1 MIAMFLCESYNRLH
15 IKYRKKDTL
24 LKENSIGGGEN
35 MSHERFEL
43 CLIIPFRYNGEHYEN
58 LGTEKEQEVYEHFEQ
73 KKMICEMINAQNF
86 DIWNNAQ
93 GGMMKY
99 LEVKQKFRRFL
110 GLHHNGTCRYRLK
123 KLPAVTFKITK
134 AGGWFLR
141 DGNAYITLHI
151 ITENLEEDQV
161 LNLKS
166 MLINVRENNKIL
178 YSVKI
183 GPDKADEKEIT
194 IKGLIRAF
202 LNMVRTIEPAE
213 EMNTYITALSL
224 SYGLEN
230 GLNKEKL
237 NIFCENLR
245 MNRKNSFRFTK
256 EIEKK
261 YCYIP
266 REYPYLYWAVSENSL
281 DLTADI
287 KEASEFAPNNSE
299 FIRNQLGVSIFGNYL
314 MIYLY
319 YYSLKEKCTELER
332 QCRMAD
338 KNMCMYPQ
346 KEAVRAL
353 DKDLTEIV
361 TEDRFSHVNT
371 LFFQYLCKNTWNL
384 SERLSKVEDMV
395 TESESAADH
404 MFGNS
409 EDYEVFISY
418 RRKYGAYVARLVYNE
433 LRNKGKN
440 VFYDI
445 KTMKTGRFDRQI
457 REAIQKSE
465 YVIAVLTPGCLD
477 KRKDEDWMRKE
488 LEFALENDKQI
499 INLLVDGFEFP
510 KELPENLKEVTKR
523 HGIHINAE
531 YIDSSLEAL
540 TGQIEGG
547 NKEREEI

>member
-1 MIAMFLCESYNRLH
+1 
-15 IKYRKKDTL
+15 
-24 LKENSIGGGEN
+24 

-43 CLIIPFRYNGEHYEN
+43 CLIIPFRYNGDHYEN
-58 LGTEKEQEVYEHFEQ
+58 LETEEEKEVYKHFEQ
-73 KKMICEMINAQNF
+73 KNKICEMINAQNF
-86 DIWNNAQ
+86 DIWNNDK

-99 LEVKQKFRRFL
+99 LEVKQKYRKFL
-110 GLHHNGTCRYRLK
+110 GLHHRETCRYRLK

-151 ITENLEEDQV
+151 ITGNLAEDQI

-166 MLINVRENNKIL
+166 MLINLRENNKIL
-178 YSVKI
+178 YSIKI
-183 GPDKADEKEIT
+183 DQDKADEKEIT
-194 IKGLIRAF
+194 IKELIRAF
-202 LNMVRTIEPAE
+202 LNMVKTVEPAE

-224 SYGLEN
+224 SYGLEK
-230 GLNKEKL
+230 GLNEEKL

-245 MNRKNSFRFTK
+245 MNRKNSSQFTK
-256 EIEKK
+256 EIGEK
-261 YCYIP
+261 YCYTP
-266 REYPYLYWAVSENSL
+266 QEYPYLHWGISENSL

-287 KEASEFAPNNSE
+287 GKASGFSGNNSK
-299 FIRNQLGVSIFGNYL
+299 FIRHQLGMSVFKNYL

-319 YYSLKEKCTELER
+319 YYSLKKKCTELER

-338 KNMCMYPQ
+338 KNMCMYP
-346 KEAVRAL
+346 KKDVIRTL
-353 DKDLTEIV
+353 YKDLTEIV

-371 LFFQYLCKNTWNL
+371 LFYQYLCKNTWNL
-384 SERLSKVEDMV
+384 MERLSQVKDMV
-395 TESESAADH
+395 AESENIADH
-404 MFGNS
+404 MFGNA

-445 KTMKTGRFDRQI
+445 KTMKSGRFDKQI
-457 REAIQKSE
+457 RKAIQKSE
-465 YVIAVLTPGCLD
+465 YVIVVLTPGCLD
-477 KRKDEDWMRKE
+477 KRKEEDWMRKE

-510 KELPENLKEVTKR
+510 EELPENLKEVTKR

-540 TGQIEGG
+540 TVQIEGKDKK
-547 NKEREEI
+547 N

>member
-1 MIAMFLCESYNRLH
+1 
-15 IKYRKKDTL
+15 
-24 LKENSIGGGEN
+24 

-43 CLIIPFRYNGEHYEN
+43 CLIIPFRYNGDHYEN
-58 LGTEKEQEVYEHFEQ
+58 LGTEKEQEVYKYFEQ
-73 KKMICEMINAQNF
+73 KKMTCEMINAQNF
-86 DIWNNAQ
+86 DIWNNDR
-93 GGMMKY
+93 GGVMKY
-99 LEVKQKFRRFL
+99 LEIKQKYRKTL
-110 GLHHNGTCRYRLK
+110 GLHHKETCRYSLK

-141 DGNAYITLHI
+141 NGNAYITLHI
-151 ITENLEEDQV
+151 IAENLEEDQV
-161 LNLKS
+161 FDFKS
-166 MLINVRENNKIL
+166 TLVNVRENNKIL
-178 YSVKI
+178 YSVKT
-183 GPDKADEKEIT
+183 GPDKADEKEMT
-194 IKGLIRAF
+194 IKGGVRAF
-202 LNMVRTIEPAE
+202 LNMVEAVEPAE
-213 EMNTYITALSL
+213 EKNTYIEALSL
-224 SYGLEN
+224 SYGIEN
-230 GLNKEKL
+230 GLRKEEL
-237 NIFCENLR
+237 VIYCENLR
-245 MNRKNSFRFTK
+245 MNRKNGSRFTK
-256 EIEKK
+256 EIEEK
-261 YCYIP
+261 YCYTP
-266 REYPYLYWAVSENSL
+266 QEYPYLHWTISENSL

-287 KEASEFAPNNSE
+287 KEASEFAENNSK
-299 FIRNQLGVSIFGNYL
+299 FIRNQLGVSVFGNYL

-346 KEAVRAL
+346 KKAVRAL

-371 LFFQYLCKNTWNL
+371 LFFQYLCINNWNL
-384 SERLSKVEDMV
+384 RERLSRVKDMV
-395 TESESAADH
+395 AESENIADH

-418 RRKYGAYVARLVYNE
+418 RRKYGAYVARLIYNE

-445 KTMKTGRFDRQI
+445 KTMKSGRFDKQI

-488 LEFALENDKQI
+488 LKCALENDKKI

-510 KELPENLKEVTKR
+510 KGLPKNLKEVTKR

-540 TGQIEGG
+540 TGQIGG
-547 NKEREEI
+547 DKEKEEK

>member
-1 MIAMFLCESYNRLH
+1 
-15 IKYRKKDTL
+15 
-24 LKENSIGGGEN
+24 

-43 CLIIPFRYNGEHYEN
+43 CLIVPFRYNGDHYGN

-86 DIWNNAQ
+86 DIWNNDQ

-99 LEVKQKFRRFL
+99 LEVKQKYRKFL
-110 GLHHNGTCRYRLK
+110 GIHHKETCRYSLK
-123 KLPAVTFKITK
+123 KLPTVTFKITK

-141 DGNAYITLHI
+141 DGNAYISLHI
-151 ITENLEEDQV
+151 ITENLEEDQA
-161 LNLKS
+161 LEFKS
-166 MLINVRENNKIL
+166 MLVNVRENNKIL
-178 YSVKI
+178 YSVKT
-183 GPDKADEKEIT
+183 GPDKADEKELT
-194 IKGLIRAF
+194 IKGVVRAF
-202 LNMVRTIEPAE
+202 LNMVEAVEPAE
-213 EMNTYITALSL
+213 EKNTYIKPLSL
-224 SYGLEN
+224 SYGIEN
-230 GLNKEKL
+230 GLRKEDL
-237 NIFCENLR
+237 AIYCENLR
-245 MNRKNSFRFTK
+245 MNRKNGSRFAK
-256 EIEKK
+256 EIEEK
-261 YCYIP
+261 YCYTP
-266 REYPYLYWAVSENSL
+266 QEYPYLHWAVSENSL

-287 KEASEFAPNNSE
+287 EHAAEFAKNNSD
-299 FIRNQLGVSIFGNYL
+299 FIRNQLGVSVFGNYL

-346 KEAVRAL
+346 KEVVRAL

-361 TEDRFSHVNT
+361 TEDRFFHVNK
-371 LFFQYLCKNTWNL
+371 LFFQYLCKNNWKL
-384 SERLSKVEDMV
+384 KERLGQVEYIV
-395 TESESAADH
+395 TESENAADH
-404 MFGNS
+404 MFGS
-409 EDYEVFISY
+409 SKDYEIFISY

-445 KTMKTGRFDRQI
+445 KTMKSGRFDKQI

-477 KRKDEDWMRKE
+477 KRKDEDWMREE

-510 KELPENLKEVTKR
+510 KGLPENLKEVTKR

-540 TGQIEGG
+540 IGQIEGDAKG
-547 NKEREEI
+547 CKI